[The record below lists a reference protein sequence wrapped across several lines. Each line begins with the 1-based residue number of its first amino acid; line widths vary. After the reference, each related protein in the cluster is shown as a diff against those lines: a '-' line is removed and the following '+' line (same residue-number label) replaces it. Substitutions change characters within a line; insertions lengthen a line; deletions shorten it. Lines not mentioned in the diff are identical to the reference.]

1 MILVFRLHRDVSQ
14 SRSNAK
20 QFYQLKDDIK
30 RLKSPVQYAKRQGVA
45 DRAYQ
50 EGLYPETNAWERLG
64 VGGIQGSISSAS
76 ICAAASEYSARTSA
90 GPQHRQQD
98 REDIKLD
105 SVLQQLSSQAQ
116 KAYAEIANLNART
129 DSELI
134 RAKYAKCREY
144 LNALAPIMRNTIGNY
159 NIQMEADRVFQQIRN
174 ADSVEDVNRITLP
187 PIN

>member
-1 MILVFRLHRDVSQ
+1 M
-14 SRSNAK
+14 
-20 QFYQLKDDIK
+20 
-30 RLKSPVQYAKRQGVA
+30 
-45 DRAYQ
+45 
-50 EGLYPETNAWERLG
+50 
-64 VGGIQGSISSAS
+64 
-76 ICAAASEYSARTSA
+76 
-90 GPQHRQQD
+90 
-98 REDIKLD
+98 
-105 SVLQQLSSQAQ
+105 LQQLSSQAQ